1 LVQCDHCSDEVNYLP
16 FTCRY
21 CGKSYCKKHRIPE
34 NHECSFEFKN
44 DPYKV
49 RSREEPKPSKIY
61 ADYPAESQPRQDTP
75 RRARVRMPRLRDRTN
90 RTRPQVTS
98 LLGMQAKPYGTYGL
112 MIANIVF
119 FTVAIILNSIPTVGI
134 DYVYLSISD
143 YVGNFNY
150 WTFFTS
156 IFLPDYPSI
165 TFFGIFRLAI
175 KVLMLF
181 LIGRMIETRWGWKT
195 LIKIYILSGVLTS
208 VGILIIQLISSLF
221 VPSYG
226 LIPFYSSWGAYLGLI
241 TFIALLFPQRQV
253 TMFLYFI
260 PIRVKMKNLVWI
272 FTGMSALFG
281 LINVIAIFL
290 GKSLGVSFPL
300 HFGSVAGALGGLIIN
315 RIFRRN
321 S

>member
-1 LVQCDHCSDEVNYLP
+1 M
-16 FTCRY
+16 
-21 CGKSYCKKHRIPE
+21 K
-34 NHECSFEFKN
+34 
-44 DPYKV
+44 
-49 RSREEPKPSKIY
+49 SREEPKPSKIY
-61 ADYPAESQPRQDTP
+61 ADYPAESQPRQVP
-75 RRARVRMPRLRDRTN
+75 SRGARVRMPRLRDRTN

-98 LLGMQAKPYGTYGL
+98 LLGMQVKPYGTYGL

-119 FTVAIILNSIPTVGI
+119 YTVAIILNSIPAVGI
-134 DYVYLSISD
+134 DYVYLSSSD
-143 YVGNFNY
+143 YIGNFNY

-165 TFFGIFRLAI
+165 TFFGIFFLLI
-175 KVLMLF
+175 KVFMLF

-195 LIKIYILSGVLTS
+195 VIKIYILSGILTS

-221 VPSYG
+221 EPSYG
-226 LIPFYSSWGAYLGLI
+226 LIPFYSSWGAYLGLV
-241 TFIALLFPQRQV
+241 TFIALLFPQQQV

-281 LINVIAIFL
+281 LINVMGIFL
-290 GKSLGVSFPL
+290 GFSMGVSFPQ
-300 HFGSVAGALGGLIIN
+300 HFGSIAGALGGLIIN